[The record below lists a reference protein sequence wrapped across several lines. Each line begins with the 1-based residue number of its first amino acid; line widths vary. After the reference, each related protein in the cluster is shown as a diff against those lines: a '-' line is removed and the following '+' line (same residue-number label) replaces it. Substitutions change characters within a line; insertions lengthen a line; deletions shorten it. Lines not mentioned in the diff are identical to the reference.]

1 MAAFPPSRRAGNVVL
16 RPLTLAGAV
25 RLGEI
30 GVDCGEPVARDK
42 LMEVAFILSGGREW
56 RRFLRQA
63 KCGLSELSRAVE
75 AVLND
80 AFATFVKP
88 MPAKGGTI
96 HLTPHGLGWPIEY
109 AEWLCAEYGWGWGE
123 ALQTPVATVYA
134 LEAAARQ
141 RNGGSHGGL
150 DYNQRRYAA
159 ELKAGTAPPVRLDN
173 GKEMAV

>member
-1 MAAFPPSRRAGNVVL
+1 ML

-30 GVDCGEPVARDK
+30 GVDCGAPVGRDK

-75 AVLND
+75 TVLND

-88 MPAKGGTI
+88 PAPSKGGTI

-109 AEWLCAEYGWGWGE
+109 AEWLCAEYGWGWRE
-123 ALQTPVATVYA
+123 AIETPVATVYA
-134 LEAAARQ
+134 LVAAARQ
-141 RNGGSHGGL
+141 RNRGGHGGL
-150 DYNQRRYAA
+150 DYIERRYVA
-159 ELKAGTAPPVRLDN
+159 ELKAGTASPVRLDKR
-173 GKEMAV
+173 KEKAV